1 MHPWGQCAMRIK
13 RPMVTSIVAVVT
25 VGAIG
30 VWYLGSG
37 REPAYQGKPISYW
50 LNMAQTSFPPVST
63 PRPPE
68 QQPTPIFQAKLAVA
82 EIGPEAL
89 PYVARRAGGK
99 SLSLARAYSWIHNKL
114 PSLISKRLPTPKPS
128 KRGLGLILTS
138 GYFLAVTERA
148 GTNAIPTLVKLST
161 DKNPDVRRAVV
172 LSLGRVSALD
182 HAATLP
188 VFERALSDPD
198 RVVQFDAVRQL
209 CQMSGTEPHVGPILT
224 AYLDSA
230 GTNLPNEMRF
240 EALAAARAAS
250 FMTQAANT
258 NAAAVR
264 PAEGI
269 WSGAFDA
276 LSKWQRSPTDENKQ
290 LAFAAFETAFS
301 SQQDGPSLDRSLEH
315 FQFSP
320 EQEFSMLV
328 PLLGRALSARS
339 EPVRNGAAHMLQ
351 ELGRAAQPAVP
362 AIIDA
367 LNSAAPPSPSYLVN
381 SLAAIGEKAAPA
393 VPTLIGL
400 LDNEGIS
407 GNAIFALSQ
416 IGPPSTAAV
425 PALLKKAG
433 ASAADDHLECLGA
446 LVRIAPQTQ
455 ELLPQIMD
463 LLTASN
469 PEDRSVGARMLGDMG
484 IATSDILTALQKM
497 MLEDEWL
504 EPRLDAA
511 EATYRLDPKQGPEMV
526 TNVIELIGWTDAEDH
541 VGPAR
546 MARLLGQIG
555 ETSAPV
561 RAELT
566 KLLGH
571 KEEPVRIA
579 ASETLM
585 KLALAR
591 KPECVAVLRNIM
603 TTSTS
608 GTMRF
613 AAAKT
618 LSRNSTEHTGE
629 VVAQVASLLK
639 TDLHFYQ
646 QPEAAFFLG
655 EIGPTAR
662 AAIPQLRAVLE
673 SHDWKLRREAAHAL
687 AKIQKESPS
696 VIKGSAPGDSRL

>member
-1 MHPWGQCAMRIK
+1 MRIK
-13 RPMVTSIVAVVT
+13 RPMVISIVAVVT
-25 VGAIG
+25 VGVIG

-50 LNMAQTSFPPVST
+50 LDMAQTSFPPVST
-63 PRPPE
+63 PSPPE
-68 QQPTPIFQAKLAVA
+68 QQPNPIFQAKLAVA
-82 EIGPEAL
+82 EIGPKAL

-99 SLSLARAYSWIHNKL
+99 SPTLTRAYSWIHNKL
-114 PSLISKRLPTPKPS
+114 PSLISKRLPAPKPS
-128 KRGLGLILTS
+128 QRGLGLILTS
-138 GYFLAVTERA
+138 GYFLAVAERA
-148 GTNAIPTLVKLST
+148 GTNAMPMLVKLST
-161 DKNPDVRRAVV
+161 DKNPDVRRAVI
-172 LSLGRVSALD
+172 LSLSRVSALD

-188 VFERALSDPD
+188 VFERALNDSD
-198 RVVQFDAVRQL
+198 RVVQFDALRQL
-209 CQMSGTEPHVGPILT
+209 CQMSGTEPRVGPILA
-224 AYLDSA
+224 AYLVSA

-240 EALAAARAAS
+240 QALAAARAAS
-250 FMTQAANT
+250 LMIQAANT
-258 NAAAVR
+258 NHASAQS
-264 PAEGI
+264 AEDI
-269 WSGAFDA
+269 WSRAFA
-276 LSKWQRSPTDENKQ
+276 TLSNWKRSPTDENKR
-290 LAFAAFETAFS
+290 LVLAAFETAFS
-301 SQQDGPSLDRSLEH
+301 SQLDGPSLDRSLQH

-320 EQEFSMLV
+320 EQELSMLA

-351 ELGRAAQPAVP
+351 ELGPAAQPAVP
-362 AIIDA
+362 AVIDA

-416 IGPPSTAAV
+416 IGPPSVAAV
-425 PALLKKAG
+425 PALLKKAR
-433 ASAADDHLECLGA
+433 ASAVDDRLECLGA
-446 LVRIAPQTQ
+446 LVRIAPQTR
-455 ELLPQIMD
+455 ELLPQVMD
-463 LLTASN
+463 LITASD
-469 PEDRSVGARMLGDMG
+469 PENRSVGARMLGDMG
-484 IATSDILTALQKM
+484 IATSNTLAALQKI

-511 EATYRLDPKQGPEMV
+511 EAIYRLDPKQGPEMV
-526 TNVIELIGWTDAEDH
+526 TNVVDLIGWTDAEDH

-555 ETSAPV
+555 QTSAPV
-561 RAELT
+561 QAELT

-585 KLALAR
+585 KLAPAR
-591 KPECVAVLRNIM
+591 KPECIAVLRNIM

-613 AAAKT
+613 VAAKT
-618 LSRNSTEHTGE
+618 LKKNSPEHTGE

-646 QPEAAFFLG
+646 QPEAALFLG
-655 EIGPTAR
+655 EIGPAAR
-662 AAIPQLRAVLE
+662 TAIPQLRAVLE
-673 SHDWKLRREAAHAL
+673 DHDWKLRREATHAL

-696 VIKGSAPGDSRL
+696 VIKGSAPGDNRL